1 MRIASEGP
9 TPPNFSLGRKWSG
22 AGGSV
27 AQNGSIS
34 SSSIKG
40 EAISMSM
47 DISSKNLT
55 IAQIG
60 AIQGPQICQ
69 SPRSTGGNA
78 ARKRTGSSTHGARS
92 SSCIE
97 PSETAQRP
105 KGRYHLSTPDLSV
118 CRSCPSRRSP
128 LAPLV
133 LPDCSRSY
141 SRKTI

>member
-1 MRIASEGP
+1 M
-9 TPPNFSLGRKWSG
+9 
-22 AGGSV
+22 

-34 SSSIKG
+34 GSSIKG

-47 DISSKNLT
+47 DILM
-55 IAQIG
+55 IARIG
-60 AIQGPQICQ
+60 ATQDPQICQ

-78 ARKRTGSSTHGARS
+78 ARKRAGSSTRGARS

-118 CRSCPSRRSP
+118 RRS
-128 LAPLV
+128 
-133 LPDCSRSY
+133 
-141 SRKTI
+141 

>member
-1 MRIASEGP
+1 M
-9 TPPNFSLGRKWSG
+9 
-22 AGGSV
+22 

-105 KGRYHLSTPDLSV
+105 KGGYNLSTPGSLGSPQLSFAKIAF
-118 CRSCPSRRSP
+118 SAPCPTR
-128 LAPLV
+128 LL
-133 LPDCSRSY
+133 
-141 SRKTI
+141 